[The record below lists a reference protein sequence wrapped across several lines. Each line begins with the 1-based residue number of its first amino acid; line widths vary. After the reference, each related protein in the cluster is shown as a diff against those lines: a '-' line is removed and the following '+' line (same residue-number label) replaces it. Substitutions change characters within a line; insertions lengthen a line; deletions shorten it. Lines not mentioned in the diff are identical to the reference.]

1 LGDLAEAL
9 CADCATTAGIVTAIT
24 WALIKQ
30 EEPMLPNPKPYFD
43 KVADPRRETENKLHA
58 LSDILSIVLCAV
70 ISGCDDWETIA
81 IFGEAKK
88 DWLRKFLPLTNG
100 IPSHDS
106 FRRVFLLLDAK
117 GCEEAFALWARDAKM
132 GTEEHIVLDGK
143 TLRRSHKGKAGRAL
157 HMLHAWSCKHGV
169 LIGQRKV
176 ADKTNEITAIP
187 DVLSLFDLKD
197 VTVTIDAMGCQKDV
211 AEQIV
216 QAGGNYV
223 LALKGNQGDL
233 LDDVQLYLDTEAKDR
248 PRGDFKTVE
257 KDHGRIETRKIWV
270 TDNID
275 WLEQKE
281 NWSGLKSLVL
291 VDATREIQGKKTKER
306 RYYISSLPANAKHL
320 GATIRAH
327 WGIENSL
334 HYVLD
339 MAFNEDQSR
348 ARTGDSAEN
357 LAIIRRF
364 ALNLLKQ
371 HKSCKL
377 GVKNKRLRAG
387 YDDNY
392 RAEILNLQ
400 GSA

>member
-1 LGDLAEAL
+1 
-9 CADCATTAGIVTAIT
+9 
-24 WALIKQ
+24 
-30 EEPMLPNPKPYFD
+30 MLPNPKPYFD
-43 KVADPRRETENKLHA
+43 KVLDPRRETENKLHA

-70 ISGCDDWETIA
+70 ISGCDDWETVA

-88 DWLRKFLPLTNG
+88 DWLRNFLPLTNG
-100 IPSHDS
+100 IPSHDT
-106 FRRVFLLLDAK
+106 FRRVFLLIDPK
-117 GCEEAFALWARDAKM
+117 GFEEAFTLWARDAKI
-132 GTEEHIVLDGK
+132 GSEEHIALDGK
-143 TLRRSHKGKAGRAL
+143 TLRRSHRGNAGRAL

-176 ADKTNEITAIP
+176 DSKTNEITAIP

-223 LALKGNQGDL
+223 LALKGNQSDL
-233 LDDVQLYLDTEAKDR
+233 LDDVRLYMGTEAKDR
-248 PRGDFKTVE
+248 PRGDFKTLE
-257 KDHGRIETRKIWV
+257 KDHGRIETRKVWA
-270 TDNID
+270 TDNIE

-281 NWSGLKSLVL
+281 KWRGLKSLVM
-291 VDATREIQGKKTKER
+291 VEATREIQGKKTTER

-320 GATIRAH
+320 GSTIRAH

-371 HKSCKL
+371 NKSCKL

-392 RAEILNLQ
+392 RAEVLNLQ
-400 GSA
+400 GAT